1 MFIDTDKIGCM
12 GTISK
17 DQWKGKIRISFISQ
31 RDI

>member
-17 DQWKGKIRISFISQ
+17 DQWKGKIETPVNFV
-31 RDI
+31 